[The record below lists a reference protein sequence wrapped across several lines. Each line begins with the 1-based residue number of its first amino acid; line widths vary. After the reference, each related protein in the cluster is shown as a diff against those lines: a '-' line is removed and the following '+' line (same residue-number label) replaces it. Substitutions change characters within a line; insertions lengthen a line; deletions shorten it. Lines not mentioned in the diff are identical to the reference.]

1 MTREQYGQAYQHG
14 FDRTVR
20 FLLSRGAHGDRAHD
34 VAQGAWMKGWERL
47 SQLRDEERLPTW
59 VNTIALN
66 MYRSALRRE
75 PEYQELSD
83 VSVGVGINLAA
94 IDVARILTICR
105 PTDRSLLVQYMH
117 GLTLR
122 EIARRLDITET
133 AVRIRLF
140 RARRAAR
147 AGVEKGCTRAPLEQL
162 DRRSAA

>member
-1 MTREQYGQAYQHG
+1 
-14 FDRTVR
+14 
-20 FLLSRGAHGDRAHD
+20 
-34 VAQGAWMKGWERL
+34 
-47 SQLRDEERLPTW
+47 
-59 VNTIALN
+59 

-83 VSVGVGINLAA
+83 ASVGVGINLAA

-147 AGVEKGCTRAPLEQL
+147 AGVEKGCNRVSADVAE
-162 DRRSAA
+162 RRSAA